1 MARDLFHQNVR
12 EALLKEGWN
21 ITDDPLRVPID
32 GSHLEIDLA
41 AEMVFG
47 AERGNEKNSCGSQ
60 KLFKQIIYE

>member
-47 AERGNEKNSCGSQ
+47 AECSTYY
-60 KLFKQIIYE
+60 F